1 MMENRANE
9 VGIAVLTFDFN
20 MLTVTQLT
28 DSIKFSQTQNF
39 IKSLEVKS
47 VIFSQSLVGTNLH

>member
-1 MMENRANE
+1 MENRANE
-9 VGIAVLTFDFN
+9 VGIAVLTFDLN

-28 DSIKFSQTQNF
+28 DSIKYSQTQNF
-39 IKSLEVKS
+39 LKSLEVKY